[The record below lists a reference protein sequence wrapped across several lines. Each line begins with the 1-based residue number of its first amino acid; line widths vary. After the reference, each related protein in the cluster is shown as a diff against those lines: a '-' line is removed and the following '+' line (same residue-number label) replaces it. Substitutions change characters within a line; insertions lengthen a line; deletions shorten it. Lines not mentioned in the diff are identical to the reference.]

1 MKNPDNKT
9 EPVPSRG
16 VLSDVPPDN
25 AEPVL
30 LESIVARGRV
40 TRRDSHSAI
49 VTSQA
54 LDWPGMLVEAGRN
67 DVSAVDDLVG
77 DQHYLSLNLDTKP
90 LELEVKQPHGFNKF
104 TVPPQSLWV
113 SPSADPITLRLNSTL
128 KYLRVSID
136 PLYLGRL
143 ISPSLDEVVP
153 VRLRR
158 TYAVQSPQI
167 SHLMMALRAEADDR
181 NPSGL
186 AAIEAVTT
194 ALGHHLVRAAGV
206 EQPRPVHIH
215 GGLSAVAKRR
225 VLEMIDAALD
235 ARLTIDVLAREVG
248 LSPAHFARAFKE
260 TLGRAPHQYL
270 LALRLERARRLIETS
285 QQSLSEIAQ
294 RTGFADQAHLT
305 RLFKRAFGTTPGAL
319 SRILH

>member
-1 MKNPDNKT
+1 M
-9 EPVPSRG
+9 SG
-16 VLSDVPPDN
+16 S
-25 AEPVL
+25 VL
-30 LESIVARGRV
+30 LESIVTRGHL
-40 TRRDSHSAI
+40 TRRESHSAI

-54 LDWPGMLVEAGRN
+54 LDWPGVRVEAGRN

-90 LELEVKQPHGFNKF
+90 LELEVKQPHGFQQF
-104 TVPPQSLWV
+104 TVHPQSLWV
-113 SPSADPITLRLNSTL
+113 SPSADPITLRLSSTL
-128 KYLRVSID
+128 RYLRVSID
-136 PLYLGRL
+136 PLHLGGL
-143 ISPSLDEVVP
+143 ISASLDDVGP

-158 TYAVQSPQI
+158 TYGVQSPQI
-167 SHLMMALRAEADDR
+167 AHLMLALQAEADSR

-186 AAIEAVTT
+186 ASIEAVTT
-194 ALGHHLVRAAGV
+194 ALGHHLVREAGV
-206 EQPRPVHIH
+206 EAPRPVRIH
-215 GGLSAVAKRR
+215 GGLAAVAKRR

-235 ARLTIDVLAREVG
+235 ARLTIETLAREVG

-285 QQSLSEIAQ
+285 NASLSDIAQ

-305 RLFKRAFGTTPGAL
+305 RLFKRAFGRTPVR
-319 SRILH
+319 SRDPRTKASRVG